1 MKILGLGLSMVD
13 QKEWMKKTGKAGKKF
28 LSKHFSLSE
37 IEYCDQKRNP
47 STHYSVRW
55 ACKEAFLQALG
66 VEENNSRFMKM
77 IEVLADS
84 KGIPCASYTPI
95 HGAMFSA
102 ISTGVTPRGTSAA
115 GVPPLFRA
123 KAPASAICICGS
135 FALCRPA
142 F

>member
-13 QKEWMKKTGKAGKKF
+13 QKKWMKKTGKAGKKF

-84 KGIPCASYTPI
+84 KGIPCVKAGPVVLSLQKCWKIKQVKASLSHSDAYSI
-95 HGAMFSA
+95 AQVLVLGE
-102 ISTGVTPRGTSAA
+102 TS
-115 GVPPLFRA
+115 
-123 KAPASAICICGS
+123 
-135 FALCRPA
+135 
-142 F
+142 